1 VATTKTAPKPKAE
14 KPTNT
19 KTAATGDESL
29 NQGGDDATGAS
40 GAPGKE
46 GTQDNAAELEA
57 RARAEAEQ
65 AAAAAADQA
74 RVKAEQ
80 RAAEDA
86 ARAAAEAEADA
97 AAKAAAR
104 KFPRDM
110 LLVNE
115 TGQSW
120 VVRKHVKPSSSVP
133 IHVRD
138 ADDLHRLRVDCKSL
152 LSISDHYKPVETK
165 EGEQPMPDKLR
176 VVEIED
182 QAE

>member
-1 VATTKTAPKPKAE
+1 MATTKTAPKPKAE
-14 KPTNT
+14 KQTNT
-19 KTAATGDESL
+19 KTAAPGNEAL
-29 NQGGDDATGAS
+29 NQCDGNATGAT
-40 GAPGKE
+40 GAPGNE
-46 GTQDNAAELEA
+46 GAQDNAAALEA

-65 AAAAAADQA
+65 AAAADKTRAE
-74 RVKAEQ
+74 AEQ

-97 AAKAAAR
+97 AAKTAAR

-138 ADDLHRLRVDCKSL
+138 ADDLHRLRLDCKSV